1 MIMFKNQNNLEIESI
16 ISEEIFISKINV
28 ENLDKHKI
36 ERIKNYAKNKK
47 ERREFLK
54 NMNDLRRIKGL
65 NINNIGYEDIGKKFT
80 ISEL

>member
-1 MIMFKNQNNLEIESI
+1 MIMFKNQNNLEIES

-28 ENLDKHKI
+28 ENLDKNKI

-65 NINNIGYEDIGKKFT
+65 NTNNIGCEDIGKILT

>member
-1 MIMFKNQNNLEIESI
+1 MIMFKNQNNLEIES

-28 ENLDKHKI
+28 ENLDKNKI
-36 ERIKNYAKNKK
+36 EGIKNYAKNKK

>member
-1 MIMFKNQNNLEIESI
+1 MIILKNKNNLEIES
-16 ISEEIFISKINV
+16 ISEEIFISKINI
-28 ENLDKHKI
+28 ENFDKNKI

-47 ERREFLK
+47 ERRELLK

>member
-16 ISEEIFISKINV
+16 SEEIFISKINI
-28 ENLDKHKI
+28 ENFDKNKI

-54 NMNDLRRIKGL
+54 NMN
-65 NINNIGYEDIGKKFT
+65 E
-80 ISEL
+80 